1 MKKHVFIKCA
11 AACLLLAAAFSA
23 LGGCSSEN
31 TDTPAVI
38 IFAGD
43 PQSAPETRY
52 DYSAWAGILEQAAET
67 APDSNYLV
75 IGGDLV
81 NEYSDPE
88 EWSAFFSF
96 GGERLEHFGEK
107 VFPVP
112 GNHTSDEDT
121 TREYFELPKSGCPD
135 GLFYSFDAGDIHFIM
150 LDSIAMGTRDAL
162 AVSRITE
169 WIRGDLESS
178 EGKWNIAVMHHP
190 MFPMAD
196 SRKDRIRADTMCKNY
211 LPVLTDGGVCALL
224 CGHEH
229 AYARL
234 EAGSTNS
241 LVRAINPRW
250 AFAPTNTYHEI
261 ICTLVEGMTIDV
273 APDKLVFKSHL
284 WNKRPGTNLRDH
296 FELYPDGR
304 IKPLMEV
311 SSFPLPAKQ
320 QKK

>member
-150 LDSIAMGTRDAL
+150 LDSIAMGTRDAQ

-229 AYARL
+229 AYSRVTREGLLQIMSASGGKL
-234 EAGSTNS
+234 YELPEEAPAD
-241 LVRAINPRW
+241 LAYW
-250 AFAPTNTYHEI
+250 EAPVFTVISAGEDGLIFETYD
-261 ICTLVEGMTIDV
+261 TGGALIDSV
-273 APDKLVFKSHL
+273 TVDA
-284 WNKRPGTNLRDH
+284 
-296 FELYPDGR
+296 GR
-304 IKPLMEV
+304 E
-311 SSFPLPAKQ
+311 S
-320 QKK
+320 

>member
-150 LDSIAMGTRDAL
+150 LDSIAMGTRDAQ

-178 EGKWNIAVMHHP
+178 KGKWNIAVMHHP

-229 AYARL
+229 AYSRVTREGLLQIMSASGEKL
-234 EAGSTNS
+234 YELPEEAPAD
-241 LVRAINPRW
+241 LAYW
-250 AFAPTNTYHEI
+250 EAPVFTVISAGEDGLIFETYD
-261 ICTLVEGMTIDV
+261 TGGALIDSV
-273 APDKLVFKSHL
+273 TVDA
-284 WNKRPGTNLRDH
+284 
-296 FELYPDGR
+296 GR
-304 IKPLMEV
+304 E
-311 SSFPLPAKQ
+311 S
-320 QKK
+320 

>member
-150 LDSIAMGTRDAL
+150 LDSIAMGTRDAQ

-178 EGKWNIAVMHHP
+178 KGKWNIAVMHHP

-229 AYARL
+229 AYSRVTREGLLQIMSASGEKL
-234 EAGSTNS
+234 YELPEEAPAD
-241 LVRAINPRW
+241 LAYW
-250 AFAPTNTYHEI
+250 EAPVFTVISAGEDGLIFETYD
-261 ICTLVEGMTIDV
+261 TGGALIDSV
-273 APDKLVFKSHL
+273 AVDA
-284 WNKRPGTNLRDH
+284 
-296 FELYPDGR
+296 GR
-304 IKPLMEV
+304 E
-311 SSFPLPAKQ
+311 S
-320 QKK
+320 